1 MKKFELK
8 FWLSCMMIAL
18 CIGFTACSDDDDEGI
33 AGDAKTLIGARDM
46 KYTKARET
54 NGTKPIPKMC
64 IPLRM
69 TVAEHIKM
77 YQKAALIQKISPGA
91 FPVTS

>member
-1 MKKFELK
+1 
-8 FWLSCMMIAL
+8 
-18 CIGFTACSDDDDEGI
+18 
-33 AGDAKTLIGARDM
+33 M